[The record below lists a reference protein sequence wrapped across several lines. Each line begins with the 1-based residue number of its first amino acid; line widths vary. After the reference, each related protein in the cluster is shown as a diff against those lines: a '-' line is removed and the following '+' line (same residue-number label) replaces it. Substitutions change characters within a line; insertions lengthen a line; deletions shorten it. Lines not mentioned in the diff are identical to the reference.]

1 MLCDKTNTK
10 RIYTMR
16 KIKEAVLTLFLVSIL
31 SLSLPGL
38 EFQGWEPSELREM
51 ETKFQELKTQ
61 ATTLE
66 MFAPEKFPDFKE
78 LEKTNQL
85 VEQLD
90 FNKRKFDLLIAVYNQ
105 LEDKLFPYFI
115 KLSKE
120 RPELRDRLYARVK
133 LYTGKE
139 ENSILQVQEKINY
152 VALQI
157 DRLDKRIERLQ
168 LAARNKELTKEIKQT
183 AGDNK
188 QTLPIAVRIRQLEE
202 EKNDYAA
209 KRREEEVNL
218 TELKKKEAKAV
229 GKIEEKKAEI
239 VELKKEADATD
250 DSVEKLI
257 HQAFT
262 EVRATRLNGLEIPR
276 LNAIKTFVY
285 LAENNIETFK
295 QKITNIEKENASLEK
310 QRRRELMDK
319 TVKSIWVIGLALLV
333 VFLLIKITGRIGKNV
348 IGKVEKSD
356 KLEPHRKQRYHT
368 LWSIILSLIK
378 VVIWVAAV
386 LWVLR
391 ELEIDYAPFLVAAGG
406 VSLAVGFGAQ
416 SLVKDV
422 VTGFFLLMEE
432 QFALGD
438 FVEINGKTGT
448 VEKISL
454 RTIKFRSLDGTL
466 NIIPNGNIANVS
478 NKTYQWS
485 RAVVKVGVSYEQ
497 RPENVLAVLKEVSRE
512 MMVDP
517 AWKDILIEE
526 PAPQGIISFGES
538 AVDFRVLAKTRPG
551 DQWAVERELHIRIK
565 NAFDRCGIDIPYNYI
580 NIIDRTEKK

>member
-1 MLCDKTNTK
+1 MKKL
-10 RIYTMR
+10 
-16 KIKEAVLTLFLVSIL
+16 KEAFIFLFIL
-31 SLSLPGL
+31 SLLPLSVIGV
-38 EFQGWEPSELREM
+38 EFPDWEPAQLREM
-51 ETKFQELKTQ
+51 ETKFLELKTQ
-61 ATTLE
+61 EATLE

-105 LEDKLFPYFI
+105 LEDKLFPYFM

-120 RPELRDRLYARVK
+120 RPELRDRLVARLK

-139 ENSILQVQEKINY
+139 ENSILEVQERINF

-157 DRLDKRIERLQ
+157 DRLEKRIERLQ
-168 LAARNKELTKEIKQT
+168 LTTRNKELTKESKQAVGEIKQT
-183 AGDNK
+183 I
-188 QTLPIAVRIRQLEE
+188 PIAVRIRQLEE
-202 EKNDYAA
+202 EKNNSTA
-209 KRREEEVNL
+209 KLHEEESSL
-218 TELKKKEAKAV
+218 TELKKKEQKAV

-239 VELKKEADATD
+239 EEMKKKADATS

-257 HQAFT
+257 QQAFT
-262 EVRATRLNGLEIPR
+262 EVREARLNGLEIPR

-285 LAENNIETFK
+285 LAENSIETLK
-295 QKITNIEKENASLEK
+295 QKITNIDKENVSLEK
-310 QRRRELMDK
+310 QRRRELVDK
-319 TVKSIWVIGLALLV
+319 TIKSIWVIGLALMV
-333 VFLLIKITGRIGKNV
+333 VFLLIKITGWTGKNV
-348 IGKVEKSD
+348 KGRVEKSD

-378 VVIWVAAV
+378 VVIWAAAV

-454 RTIKFRSLDGTL
+454 RTIKFRSLDGAL
-466 NIIPNGNIANVS
+466 NIIPNGSIGNVT

-485 RAVVKVGVSYEQ
+485 RAVVKVHTSYQ
-497 RPENVLAVLKEVSRE
+497 QQPEKVLEVLKEVSRE
-512 MMVDP
+512 MFVDP

-526 PAPQGIISFGES
+526 PTPQGILSFAES
-538 AVDFRVLAKTRPG
+538 AVEFRVLAKTKPG
-551 DQWAVERELHIRIK
+551 DQWAVEREMHIRIK
-565 NAFDRCGIDIPYNYI
+565 NAFDRNGIEIPYNYI
-580 NIIDRTEKK
+580 NIIERSDK

>member
-1 MLCDKTNTK
+1 M
-10 RIYTMR
+10 MR
-16 KIKEAVLTLFLVSIL
+16 KIKEAVLFLLLLSLL
-31 SLSLPGL
+31 SLSLTGL
-38 EFQGWEPSELREM
+38 EFQDWEPAELREM
-51 ETKFQELKTQ
+51 ETKFLELKTQ

-90 FNKRKFDLLIAVYNQ
+90 FNKRKFDLLISVYNQ
-105 LEDKLFPYFI
+105 LEDKLFPYFL
-115 KLSKE
+115 KFSKE

-133 LYTGKE
+133 MYTGKE

-168 LAARNKELTKEIKQT
+168 LAARNKELTKESKQT
-183 AGDNK
+183 AGESK
-188 QTLPIAVRIRQLEE
+188 QTVPISVRIRQLEE

-209 KRREEEVNL
+209 KRHEEEGNL
-218 TELKKKEAKAV
+218 TELKKKEQKAV

-239 VELKKEADATD
+239 EELKKKTDATGN
-250 DSVEKLI
+250 SVEKLI
-257 HQAFT
+257 HQVFT
-262 EVRATRLNGLEIPR
+262 EVRAARLNGLEIPR

-295 QKITNIEKENASLEK
+295 QKITNIEKENTSLEK
-310 QRRRELMDK
+310 QRRQELMDK

-378 VVIWVAAV
+378 VVIWVAAI

-454 RTIKFRSLDGTL
+454 RTIKFRSLDGAL
-466 NIIPNGNIANVS
+466 NVIPNGNIGNVT

-485 RAVVKVGVSYEQ
+485 RAVVKVGVSYKQ
-497 RPENVLAVLKEVSRE
+497 RPENVLAVLKEVCRE
-512 MMVDP
+512 MVEDP
-517 AWKDILIEE
+517 VWKDILIED
-526 PAPQGIISFGES
+526 PTPQGIISFGES

-565 NAFDRCGIDIPYNYI
+565 NAFDRNGIEIPYNYI
-580 NIIDRTEKK
+580 NIIDRTEKKE

>member
-1 MLCDKTNTK
+1 MSHKEINTK
-10 RIYTMR
+10 RIHTMR
-16 KIKEAVLTLFLVSIL
+16 KIQGTVLFVLLLAIL
-31 SLSLPGL
+31 SLLLPAV
-38 EFQGWEPSELREM
+38 EFQGWESSELREM
-51 ETKFQELKTQ
+51 ELKFQELKTQ

-66 MFAPEKFPDFKE
+66 LFAPEKFPDFKE

-90 FNKRKFDLLIAVYNQ
+90 FNKRKFNLLIAVYNQ
-105 LEDKLFPYFI
+105 LEDKLFPYFL
-115 KLSKE
+115 KLAKE

-139 ENSILQVQEKINY
+139 ENSILEVQEKINF

-157 DRLDKRIERLQ
+157 DRLEKRIERLQ
-168 LAARNKELTKEIKQT
+168 LTARNKELTKEVKTLPGDGKQT
-183 AGDNK
+183 V
-188 QTLPIAVRIRQLEE
+188 PIAVRIRQLEE
-202 EKNDYAA
+202 EKNENTA
-209 KRREEEVNL
+209 KLGVEEANL
-218 TELKKKEAKAV
+218 AELKKKEAKAV
-229 GKIEEKKAEI
+229 AKIEEKKSEI
-239 VELKKEADATD
+239 VELKNKADATG
-250 DSVEKLI
+250 DSIEKLI
-257 HQAFT
+257 QQAFV
-262 EVRATRLNGLEIPR
+262 EVREARLNGLEIPR

-285 LAENNIETFK
+285 LTENNIETFK
-295 QKITNIEKENASLEK
+295 QKITNIEKENALLEK
-310 QRRRELMDK
+310 QRRQELVDK

-333 VFLLIKITGRIGKNV
+333 VFLLIKITGWLGKNV
-348 IGKVEKSD
+348 KNRVEKSS
-356 KLEPHRKQRYHT
+356 KLEAHRKQRYHT

-378 VVIWVAAV
+378 ILIWVAAV

-466 NIIPNGNIANVS
+466 NIIPNGAIANVA

-485 RAVVKVGVSYEQ
+485 RAVVKVKVSYKQ
-497 RPENVLAVLKEVSRE
+497 QPEKVLAVLKEVSRE
-512 MMVDP
+512 MAVDS

-526 PAPQGIISFGES
+526 PIPQGIMSFDES
-538 AVDFRVLAKTRPG
+538 AVEFRVLAKTIPG
-551 DQWAVERELHIRIK
+551 EQWAVERELHIRIK
-565 NAFDRCGIDIPYNYI
+565 NAFDREGIEIPYNYI
-580 NIIDRTEKK
+580 NIIERTEK

>member
-1 MLCDKTNTK
+1 
-10 RIYTMR
+10 MR
-16 KIKEAVLTLFLVSIL
+16 KMKETVLFLFLL
-31 SLSLPGL
+31 SLLMPSLSGL
-38 EFQGWEPSELREM
+38 EFQGWEPAELREM
-51 ETKFQELKTQ
+51 ETKFLELKTQ
-61 ATTLE
+61 ATTLDL
-66 MFAPEKFPDFKE
+66 FAPEKFPDFKE

-90 FNKRKFDLLIAVYNQ
+90 FNKRKFNLLIALYNE
-105 LEDKLFPYFI
+105 LEDKLFPYFL

-139 ENSILQVQEKINY
+139 ENSILQLQEKINY

-157 DRLDKRIERLQ
+157 DRLDKRIERLE
-168 LAARNKELTKEIKQT
+168 LTARNKELSKESKQT
-183 AGDNK
+183 AGESL
-188 QTLPIAVRIRQLEE
+188 QTVPIAARIRQLEE
-202 EKNDYAA
+202 EKNDYTA
-209 KRREEEVNL
+209 KLREEEGKL
-218 TELKKKEAKAV
+218 TELKKNEEKAAW
-229 GKIEEKKAEI
+229 KIEEKKAEI
-239 VELKKEADATD
+239 EKLKTKADAVG

-257 HQAFT
+257 DQAFI
-262 EVRATRLNGLEIPR
+262 EVREARLNGLEIPR

-295 QKITNIEKENASLEK
+295 QKITNIENENASLDK

-319 TVKSIWVIGLALLV
+319 AVKSIWVIGLALLV

-378 VVIWVAAV
+378 VVVWAAAV

-438 FVEINGKTGT
+438 YVEINGKTGT

-466 NIIPNGNIANVS
+466 NIIPNGSIANVS

-497 RPENVLAVLKEVSRE
+497 RPENVLAVLNEVCRE
-512 MMVDP
+512 MVGDP
-517 AWKDILIEE
+517 AWQDILIEE
-526 PAPQGIISFGES
+526 PTPQGIISFGDS

-565 NAFDRCGIDIPYNYI
+565 NAFDRNGIEIPYNYI
-580 NIIDRTEKK
+580 NLIDRTEKKEN

>member
-1 MLCDKTNTK
+1 MKKL
-10 RIYTMR
+10 
-16 KIKEAVLTLFLVSIL
+16 KEPVLFIFLLAILTL
-31 SLSLPGL
+31 SLAGL
-38 EFQGWEPSELREM
+38 EFQGWEPSELKEM
-51 ETKFQELKTQ
+51 EIKLQELKTQ
-61 ATTLE
+61 TTTLE
-66 MFAPEKFPDFKE
+66 LFAPEKFPDFKE

-90 FNKRKFDLLIAVYNQ
+90 FNKRKFDLLIALYNQ
-105 LEDKLFPYFI
+105 LEDKLFPYFL

-120 RPELRDRLYARVK
+120 RPELRDRLYARLK

-157 DRLDKRIERLQ
+157 DRLEKRIERLQ
-168 LAARNKELTKEIKQT
+168 LAARNKELTKEGKQT
-183 AGDNK
+183 AGDSK
-188 QTLPIAVRIRQLEE
+188 QSLPIAVRIRQLEE
-202 EKNDYAA
+202 EKNDYAV
-209 KRREEEVNL
+209 KLREEESSL

-229 GKIEEKKAEI
+229 GKIEEKKAEV
-239 VELKKEADATD
+239 VELKAKADAAGEG
-250 DSVEKLI
+250 VEKLI

-262 EVRATRLNGLEIPR
+262 DVRAARLNGLEIPR

-295 QKITNIEKENASLEK
+295 QKIANIDKENVSLEK
-310 QRRRELMDK
+310 QRRGELVDK

-333 VFLLIKITGRIGKNV
+333 VFLFIKITGRVGKNV

-356 KLEPHRKQRYHT
+356 KLEPHRKQRYQT

-438 FVEINGKTGT
+438 YVEINGKTGT

-454 RTIKFRSLDGTL
+454 RTIKFRSLDGAL
-466 NIIPNGNIANVS
+466 NVIPNGSIGNVT

-485 RAVVKVGVSYEQ
+485 RAVVKVSVSYKQ
-497 RPENVLAVLKEVSRE
+497 QPEKVLAVLKEVSRE
-512 MMVDP
+512 MAVDP
-517 AWKDILIEE
+517 AWKDILMEE
-526 PAPQGIISFGES
+526 PTPQGIISFGES
-538 AVDFRVLAKTRPG
+538 AIDFRVLARTRPG

-565 NAFDRCGIDIPYNYI
+565 NTFDREGIEIPYSYI
-580 NIIDRTEKK
+580 NIIDRTVKQ

>member
-1 MLCDKTNTK
+1 MMKQNTRSIHNMK
-10 RIYTMR
+10 
-16 KIKEAVLTLFLVSIL
+16 KIKETVLFLFLLAIL
-31 SLSLPGL
+31 SLSLPGV
-38 EFQGWEPSELREM
+38 EFQGWEPTQLREI

-66 MFAPEKFPDFKE
+66 LFAPEKFPDFKE

-85 VEQLD
+85 MEQLD
-90 FNKRKFDLLIAVYNQ
+90 FNKRKFNLLIAVYNQ
-105 LEDKLFPYFI
+105 LEDKLFPYFM

-120 RPELRDRLYARVK
+120 HPELRDRLVARLK
-133 LYTGKE
+133 LYSGKE
-139 ENSILQVQEKINY
+139 ENSILEVQEKINF

-157 DRLDKRIERLQ
+157 DRLEKRIERLQ
-168 LAARNKELTKEIKQT
+168 LTARNKELTKEVKPIPGDGKQT
-183 AGDNK
+183 V
-188 QTLPIAVRIRQLEE
+188 PIAIRIRQLEE
-202 EKNDYAA
+202 EKNENTA
-209 KRREEEVNL
+209 KLGVEEANL
-218 TELKKKEAKAV
+218 AELKKKEQKAV
-229 GKIEEKKAEI
+229 VKIEEKKAEI
-239 VELKKEADATD
+239 EEMKKKAGATS

-257 HQAFT
+257 QLAFT
-262 EVRATRLNGLEIPR
+262 EVREARLNGLEIPR
-276 LNAIKTFVY
+276 LNAVKTFVY

-295 QKITNIEKENASLEK
+295 QKITNIEKENALLEK
-310 QRRRELMDK
+310 QRRRELVDK

-333 VFLLIKITGRIGKNV
+333 VFLLIKITSWLGKNV
-348 IGKVEKSD
+348 KGTVEKSD

-378 VVIWVAAV
+378 VLIWVAAV

-466 NIIPNGNIANVS
+466 NIIPNGSIANVA

-485 RAVVKVGVSYEQ
+485 RAVVKVSVSYKQ
-497 RPENVLAVLKEVSRE
+497 KPEKVLEVLKEVSRE
-512 MMVDP
+512 MSVDP
-517 AWKDILIEE
+517 AWQDILIEE
-526 PAPQGIISFGES
+526 PTPQGIISFGES

-551 DQWAVERELHIRIK
+551 DQWAVEREMHIRIK
-565 NAFDRCGIDIPYNYI
+565 NAFDREGIEIPYNYI
-580 NIIDRTEKK
+580 NIIERTEK